1 MSLLQDTIFYWVQFI
16 INFIQKYVWD
26 ITGINRSY
34 EESACVCK
42 IWTRHKT
49 AADTEMS
56 NKEDFIYVLEKFA
69 HPNIILN
76 DNISLYS
83 VNEVEAVFVD
93 CGVVDVFDSAHDAF
107 VYNTQF
113 RMAKKIIILPV
124 ESFHRMAKDIPLPNI
139 PMINLANH
147 GRCGST
153 LLCKLFEAMPN
164 TLSIFE
170 TLPFS
175 SLANVSRKGHIGY
188 ETISKLFSST
198 IMCTVK
204 HANKRNSEILLLK
217 CQSSAV
223 YVIDIITDVVPHIKH
238 IYMYRQPVPF
248 VRSYEKIF
256 AINGIKISVKAL
268 KLWCG
273 LGHNRSLK
281 CSPVYPSYF
290 LKELNN
296 FTKFSLLWITCVAV
310 FNNLVTNGYHI
321 KSLKYEDLLENPKS
335 VLLAIFNYAGIPVTK
350 IPNIEKVMYKDS
362 QAGNKYSTRSID
374 KKILE
379 SSYTPITKNLKA
391 EVDGICKDFKVPL
404 FWDTLYLPEK
414 LE

>member
-1 MSLLQDTIFYWVQFI
+1 MVNKLFICMQKI
-16 INFIQKYVWD
+16 INFFQIFFCWLF
-26 ITGINRSY
+26 GINYQKNY
-34 EESACVCK
+34 EKSAHVYK
-42 IWTRHKT
+42 IWFRVPKQSRVQLHSSKF
-49 AADTEMS
+49 
-56 NKEDFIYVLEKFA
+56 DFVCTLQCLT
-69 HPNIILN
+69 HPNIILS

-113 RMAKKIIILPV
+113 RMATKIIILPV
-124 ESFHRMAKDIPLPNI
+124 ESFHRIAKDIPLPNI
-139 PMINLANH
+139 PMIHLANH

-153 LLCKLFEAMPN
+153 LMCKLFEAMPN
-164 TLSIFE
+164 TLSISE

-175 SLANVSRKGHIGY
+175 TLANLSRKGHIGY
-188 ETISKLFSST
+188 EKISKLFYST

-204 HANKRNSEILLLK
+204 HASIRNSEVLLLK
-217 CQSSAV
+217 CQNVGV
-223 YVIDIITDVVPHIKH
+223 YVTDIMIDVVPQIKH

-290 LKELNN
+290 LKELNG
-296 FTKFSLLWITCVAV
+296 FGKFSLVWITAAAV
-310 FNNLVTNGYHI
+310 FNNLVTNGYRI

-350 IPNIEKVMYKDS
+350 LPNIENVMSRDS
-362 QAGNKYSTRSID
+362 QAGHTFSSRSFD

-379 SSYTPITKNLKA
+379 ASYTPITEKLKA
-391 EVDGICKDFKVPL
+391 EVDGICQDFKVPL

-414 LE
+414 L